1 MASFADIQNRVYFL
15 TGTSSSS
22 YSAANLTLAVN
33 RAIERVV
40 SLINRSDS
48 KWQYDDSNYTNLP
61 TATAA
66 LTSGQQQYTLAS
78 TYLTIDR
85 IEIKNSSGSWKRLI
99 QIDQQNL
106 KRNTFNAGASGQ
118 LASVSGSDVAIA
130 LGETTPSTGR
140 TGAYKAS
147 AGTPTE
153 YELIGLRLFL
163 FPVPNYTQSA
173 GLRIYFTRTP
183 LLFDYSDNK
192 FSDDTGSSASEP
204 GFASL
209 FHDIIPLWASYDYG
223 LAYGKQNTNQ
233 IFQEI
238 ARKEQELVN
247 FYGLRNRDDRG
258 RITVS
263 QDSNK

>member
-1 MASFADIQNRVYFL
+1 MTFADIQNRVYFF
-15 TGTSSSS
+15 TGTSSTS
-22 YSAANLTLAVN
+22 YSATNLTLAVN
-33 RAIERVV
+33 RAIERIV

-61 TATAA
+61 TATAT

-85 IEIKNSSGSWKRLI
+85 IEIKNSGGSWRRI
-99 QIDQQNL
+99 SQIDQPDL
-106 KRNTFNAGASGQ
+106 KRNANNVGASGQ
-118 LASVSGSDVAIA
+118 IDSLNNSDIAIA

-140 TGAYKAS
+140 AGAYKAS

-173 GLRIYFTRTP
+173 SLRVYFTRTP

-192 FSDDTGSSASEP
+192 FSDDTGSSSSEP
-204 GFASL
+204 GFISL

-223 LAYGKQNTNQ
+223 LAYGKQNTDKL
-233 IFQEI
+233 FKEI
-238 ARKEQELVN
+238 IGKEQELVS
-247 FYGLRNRDDRG
+247 FYGLRNRDNRG
-258 RITVS
+258 RLSVS
-263 QDSNK
+263 SDSNK